1 MEIRRLL
8 AGSPVEIEAVV
19 YADRAEGRHP
29 ADATAGRFAQIGQV
43 ELRAEAIDVADVEE
57 RGESDV
63 ERQRDEVLDVGEHLA
78 RAADADAELVRGR
91 NLSRLEAADRVRS
104 AEVEAFEDRQLLIA
118 ESEAVAALHAPRQDV
133 AEPDGLEVR
142 RERRA
147 LHVMTVAAEAGGVGR
162 KHELAALARRLHA
175 VAAIPCDGRRYQR
188 GDLGALFVPQ
198 EGILGDSDEVDPVLS
213 QTIAG
218 LPAPVLL

>member
-1 MEIRRLL
+1 RELAARF
-8 AGSPVEIEAVV
+8 AGSRVEIEAVV
-19 YADRAEGRHP
+19 SADRTERGHP
-29 ADATAGRFAQIGQV
+29 ADTTAGRFAQIGEV

-63 ERQRDEVLDVGEHLA
+63 ERQRDEVLDVGKHLT

-91 NLSRLEAADRVRS
+91 NLSRLEATDRVRS
-104 AEVEAFEDRQLLIA
+104 AEVEALEDRQLLIA
-118 ESEAVAALHAPRQDV
+118 EPEAVAALHATRQDV

-142 RERRA
+142 RERSA

-162 KHELAALARRLHA
+162 KHELAAPARRLHA
-175 VAAIPCDGRRYQR
+175 VSAIPCDGRRHQR

-198 EGILGDSDEVDPVLS
+198 ESILADSNVVDPVL
-213 QTIAG
+213 
-218 LPAPVLL
+218 